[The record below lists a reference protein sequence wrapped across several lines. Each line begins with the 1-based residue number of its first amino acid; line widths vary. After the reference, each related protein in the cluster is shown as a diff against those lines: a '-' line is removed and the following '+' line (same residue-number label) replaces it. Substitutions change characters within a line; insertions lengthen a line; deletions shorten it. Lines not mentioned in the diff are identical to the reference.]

1 MIIVSEA
8 EEQQELD
15 SIRIVENSLA
25 TVTRERK
32 EVFLLVCQKFA
43 QVLSAI
49 DSASQQWIYWWISG
63 WYKEILRVVRI
74 SRPYNHTHNLINLI
88 FIEL

>member
-1 MIIVSEA
+1 MTEA

-32 EVFLLVCQKFA
+32 EVFLLVCQKFT
-43 QVLSAI
+43 QMLKAI
-49 DSASQQWIYWWISG
+49 EQDSNSNQWTIWWAFG
-63 WYKEILRVVRI
+63 WYKEILRVV
-74 SRPYNHTHNLINLI
+74 SPLFSLVDGVM
-88 FIEL
+88 

>member
-1 MIIVSEA
+1 MTEA

-32 EVFLLVCQKFA
+32 EVFLLVCQKFT
-43 QVLSAI
+43 QMLKAI
-49 DSASQQWIYWWISG
+49 EQDSSSNQWTIWWAFG
-63 WYKEILRVVRI
+63 WYKEILRVV
-74 SRPYNHTHNLINLI
+74 SPLFSLVDGVM
-88 FIEL
+88 